1 MRRRSSP
8 APLADFHQDGAALSR
23 VAAGHGVAA
32 RSALDGD
39 ERRRPAQSV
48 AGGRGAGY
56 ANSERLQAGSAGLIR
71 AQTRSQDE
79 RLTLTV
85 REAARMLGIGH
96 DLAYQCVKDGTIP
109 AVMLGRRIVIPR
121 GRFER
126 WLDSTAGTDI
136 DRLAGR
142 RAS

>member
-1 MRRRSSP
+1 MRLNSSL
-8 APLADFHQDGAALSR
+8 APLADFLEDGAAL
-23 VAAGHGVAA
+23 AT
-32 RSALDGD
+32 LDRG
-39 ERRRPAQSV
+39 EWRRPAESI
-48 AGGRGAGY
+48 GGDKDASR
-56 ANSERLQAGSAGLIR
+56 ANTEGSRVGPSGFIHPGTRLR
-71 AQTRSQDE
+71 DE

-109 AVMLGRRIVIPR
+109 AVTLGRRIVIPR

-126 WLDSTAGTDI
+126 WLDSTFES
-136 DRLAGR
+136 DREPLTGR